1 MKVHMHSLSR
11 LTTQYDVAQDRIRIA
26 GEVKEGQTVV
36 LWLTQ
41 RLVNRMVAHV
51 GTTLE
56 KPEPLKPK
64 ALAVQAQLKQSF
76 AQQRARSQMR
86 RTLPPVKPDELSPQW
101 LVHKVNIKSGPDGMR
116 LVFQGEEMSE
126 QVALGMGFTPLR
138 QWLGIL
144 HDQYRLAGWSTG
156 MWPTWVS
163 EPALPPKPSTKNF
176 LH

>member
-1 MKVHMHSLSR
+1 MQTLNRV
-11 LTTQYDVAQDRIRIA
+11 TTQYDVEQDRIRMA

-41 RLVNRMVAHV
+41 RLVNRLVAHV

-56 KPEPLKPK
+56 KPEPLKSKP
-64 ALAVQAQLKQSF
+64 LAVQAQLQQSF
-76 AQQRARSQMR
+76 AQQRARSQMP
-86 RTLPPVKPDELSPQW
+86 RTLPPVKPDVLSPHW
-101 LVHKVNIKSGPDGMR
+101 LVLKVDIKSGPDGMR
-116 LVFQGEEMSE
+116 LVFQGADVND

-156 MWPTWVS
+156 MWPSWVGES
-163 EPALPPKPSTKNF
+163 ALPPKPSTKTV